1 MTKTAVVPVL
11 KPKRRRGLDQFIGCH
26 SEWNLGS
33 PGGWDYQ
40 RITQII
46 GKTIWEKHFYDVID
60 ADLDFDHPLL
70 YPVNNFVDMLT
81 EAHRSREGL
90 NPGFIAVVAE
100 EETLEDVA
108 ENRNLVGHLNAV
120 DGISSALMA
129 PHELEMQKGRVYW
142 HDQPVSVIF
151 MDFNTDVLL
160 KLHRKLKLVP
170 LLQAVWEGRVINPRG
185 TEPINSKSMF
195 EVITDPRNKH
205 RFHEET
211 ILRTPWTRQFYPRK
225 TDGPKGEQISDLVE
239 WTRANWNN
247 LVLKPER
254 GYSGKGVSVGGIN
267 HDTDNIISGALKNG
281 DYGGYIVQ
289 EKVPLNLWTEKM
301 PELDYENRVVKEV
314 ECQTDFRCLFGQNGL
329 FGFLCRYGGV
339 PTNVGSGGGVQ
350 PLAVFDSEMGIGE
363 ATERINDAILKKG
376 YGEVLEAVEY
386 QKKMALDHQL
396 TYLLGPIKIALRPRL
411 ITTGQMKALES
422 YCRAI
427 WEDCLTLEQMWL
439 AEELNVILNI
449 DPDEL
454 ALVKAQ
460 PWNGAPAIFASDGLF
475 SFGAHVK

>member
-1 MTKTAVVPVL
+1 
-11 KPKRRRGLDQFIGCH
+11 LDRFIGYH

-46 GKTIWEKHFYDVID
+46 GKKIWERHFSGALDRK
-60 ADLDFDHPLL
+60 LDFDHPFLH
-70 YPVNNFVDMLT
+70 PVTNFVGMLV
-81 EAHRSREGL
+81 ECHRLREGL

-100 EETLEDVA
+100 EETLEDVT
-108 ENRNLVGHLNAV
+108 ENRNLVTHLSAV
-120 DGISSALMA
+120 EGITSALMA
-129 PHELEMQKGRVYW
+129 PHELELRKGRVSW
-142 HDQPVSVIF
+142 QGTPVSLIF

-160 KLHRKLKLVP
+160 ALHRKLKLVP

-195 EVITDPRNKH
+195 EVITDPRNKN

-211 ILRTPWTRQFYPRK
+211 VLRTPWTRQFYPRK
-225 TDGPKGEQISDLVE
+225 TEGPKDESISDLIE
-239 WTRANWNN
+239 WTRANWDN

-267 HDTDNIISGALKNG
+267 HDVDTIIEGALKGG

-289 EKVPLNLWTEKM
+289 EKIPLNLWTEII
-301 PELDYENRVVKEV
+301 PELDYENNLVMEV
-314 ECQTDFRCLFGQNGL
+314 ECQTDFRCLFGKMGL

-350 PLAVFDSEMGIGE
+350 PLAVIDSEIGIGE
-363 ATERINDAILKKG
+363 ATGRMNDHIVKKG
-376 YGEVLEAVEY
+376 YDEVVEALGY
-386 QKKMALDHQL
+386 QEEMALDHEF

-411 ITTGQMKALES
+411 ITVAQMKALES
-422 YCRAI
+422 YCSAV
-427 WEDCLTLEQMWL
+427 WEDCLILEKMWL
-439 AEELNVILNI
+439 ADELDVILNM
-449 DPDEL
+449 DSEEL
-454 ALVKAQ
+454 ILVKAQ
-460 PWNGAPAIFASDGLF
+460 PWKGAPAIFASDGLF
-475 SFGAHVK
+475 SFGAHVQ